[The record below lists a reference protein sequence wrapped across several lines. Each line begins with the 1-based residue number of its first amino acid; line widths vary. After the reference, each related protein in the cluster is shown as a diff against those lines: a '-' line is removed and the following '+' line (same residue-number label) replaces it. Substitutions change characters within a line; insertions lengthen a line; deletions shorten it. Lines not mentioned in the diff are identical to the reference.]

1 MHLIPFDAG
10 TGGWAAERGPIA
22 PATEGFKRECASAP
36 PRLSSSAV
44 TAGPRW
50 KVCLLVALHRG
61 LENIGAKVFI
71 RKPIMDSIFP
81 LKFPSSCER

>member
-44 TAGPRW
+44 TAGPR
-50 KVCLLVALHRG
+50 
-61 LENIGAKVFI
+61 
-71 RKPIMDSIFP
+71 
-81 LKFPSSCER
+81 